1 MTQKL
6 KKHKGGKFIERFLW
20 LFPAYRELEKTI
32 RHKNDALN
40 LSTAVIQTYKN
51 DTAALQKKIVSDSYL
66 IESLNRHI
74 GALEGK
80 AAAQEELIQKLKEK
94 LNTLLNI
101 PGNKKEEA
109 NDG

>member
-1 MTQKL
+1 MTENP
-6 KKHKGGKFIERFLW
+6 KKRKDSKFIERFLR

-40 LSTAVIQTYKN
+40 LSTAIIQTYKN
-51 DTAALQKKIVSDSYL
+51 DTATLQKKIDSDSNL

-80 AAAQEELIQKLKEK
+80 AAAQAELIQELKEK

-101 PGNKKEEA
+101 PGNQKGTPE
-109 NDG
+109 

>member
-1 MTQKL
+1 M
-6 KKHKGGKFIERFLW
+6 IERFLR

-32 RHKNDALN
+32 REKDDALRLSAAIIQTNKNDIM
-40 LSTAVIQTYKN
+40 T
-51 DTAALQKKIVSDSYL
+51 LQKKIVSDSYL

-80 AAAQEELIQKLKEK
+80 AAAQAEMIQELKEK

-101 PGNKKEEA
+101 PGNQKETPE
-109 NDG
+109 